1 MADATGGKPANI
13 YEFVDD
19 TVAYFALD
27 APPWQEAEELKGTDL
42 ERARRILDEGATPGG
57 KAGWPQTQP
66 G

>member
-27 APPWQEAEELKGTDL
+27 APPWQEAEEL
-42 ERARRILDEGATPGG
+42 EGDRPGEG
-57 KAGWPQTQP
+57 QADP
-66 G
+66 